1 MRSIKI
7 FAVCVVLFL
16 LERVFFTRF
25 QIFSLTPWLLFSF
38 CAVSAA
44 VHEELGWWIL
54 CAGLCG
60 LAGDLAGGGAA
71 GVGMAVYALGA
82 VGIHVF
88 AARIFRESMPFTIVI
103 IFIFSIAAEL
113 LYFLLNRGG
122 IPRVDWPGV
131 LTAVVLPLAVINTA
145 FAMLMYP
152 LAVRFFR
159 ERRRL

>member
-1 MRSIKI
+1 MKSIKI
-7 FAVCVVLFL
+7 FAVCVILFL

-44 VHEELGWWIL
+44 VHEELGWWTL

-82 VGIHVF
+82 AGINIF
-88 AARIFRESMPFTIVI
+88 ATRIFHERLPFTVAI
-103 IFIFSIAAEL
+103 IFIFSTAAEM
-113 LYFLLNRGG
+113 LYFLLNSGGMRAVGWRGAF
-122 IPRVDWPGV
+122 
-131 LTAVVLPLAVINTA
+131 LTVALPLAVINTV
-145 FAMLMYP
+145 FALIMYP
-152 LAVRFFR
+152 LAARLFR
-159 ERRRL
+159 ERRRI